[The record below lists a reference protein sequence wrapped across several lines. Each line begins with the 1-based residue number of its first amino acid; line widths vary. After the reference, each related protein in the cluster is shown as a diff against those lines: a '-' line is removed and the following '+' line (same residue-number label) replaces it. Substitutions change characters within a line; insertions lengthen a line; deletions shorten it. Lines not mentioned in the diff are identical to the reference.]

1 MTQLKLPTIQ
11 NHLFSCGNASHV
23 RLVAVRCGPSMCCI
37 CVFSWYLKF
46 CSEPSCSPLK
56 PLILTTMSWHACPSS
71 GKIVNSA
78 CSYNLN
84 TKSGWPGPLLF
95 FLHPLSARHSLCE
108 HQRGRQAGR
117 ALMPARLGGLMVQP
131 RGRVRPL
138 RRTKAAHNERKR
150 AWISPLL
157 GKSLGFHS
165 MEESK
170 DGSRKMKM
178 ICAYWQG
185 QNLVV

>member
-1 MTQLKLPTIQ
+1 
-11 NHLFSCGNASHV
+11 
-23 RLVAVRCGPSMCCI
+23 MCCI

-56 PLILTTMSWHACPSS
+56 PLILNTMSWHACPSS

-117 ALMPARLGGLMVQP
+117 QGIDARTLGWPHGPATC
-131 RGRVRPL
+131 GRVCPL
-138 RRTKAAHNERKR
+138 RRTKAAHNGPVRCAGAEGCCWSGVREKHY
-150 AWISPLL
+150 WLVL
-157 GKSLGFHS
+157 
-165 MEESK
+165 EQN
-170 DGSRKMKM
+170 SRT
-178 ICAYWQG
+178 G
-185 QNLVV
+185 